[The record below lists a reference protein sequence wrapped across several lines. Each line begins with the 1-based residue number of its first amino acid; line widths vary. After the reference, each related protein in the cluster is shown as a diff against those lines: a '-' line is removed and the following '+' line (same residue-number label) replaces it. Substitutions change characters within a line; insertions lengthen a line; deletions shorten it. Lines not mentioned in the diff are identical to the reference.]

1 MRRSEPRGRL
11 RGVAPVEAAIGVA
24 IFGSLLAVAVPAFVR
39 ELHASR
45 FVEPVEGLERM
56 SAAALDGSHG
66 KPVGE
71 AFPPSAPHTPSVVP
85 RGKLEVD
92 PPGTWDRPTWQAL
105 HFQPVATGAPHAF
118 AFAFENAPSAAMS
131 RFVARANGDLDGDGN
146 TSTFELRG
154 HTDGAAPAIDPGMYV
169 EAELE

>member
-1 MRRSEPRGRL
+1 MRARAE
-11 RGVAPVEAAIGVA
+11 RGVAAVEAAVGIA

-45 FVEPVEGLERM
+45 FVEPVQGLERIG
-56 SAAALDGSHG
+56 AAALEHASGR
-66 KPVGE
+66 PATE
-71 AFPPSAPHTPSVVP
+71 AFPPTAPLTPSVVP

-92 PPGTWDRPTWQAL
+92 PPGTWDTPTWQAL
-105 HFQPVATGAPHAF
+105 HFQPVSPGAGHAF
-118 AFAFENAPSAAMS
+118 AFTFDNTPSAAMS
-131 RFVARANGDLDGDGN
+131 RFIARAHGDLDGDGN

-154 HTDGAAPAIDPGMYV
+154 HTDGASPAIDPGMYV

>member
-1 MRRSEPRGRL
+1 MSVRAE
-11 RGVAPVEAAIGVA
+11 RGVAAVEAAVGIA

-45 FVEPVEGLERM
+45 FVEPVQGLERIG
-56 SAAALDGSHG
+56 AAALEYANG
-66 KPVGE
+66 KPSQE
-71 AFPPSAPHTPSVVP
+71 AFPPTVALTPSVVP

-105 HFQPVATGAPHAF
+105 HFLPVTAGAPHAF

-131 RFVARANGDLDGDGN
+131 RFIARAHGDLDGDGN

-154 HTDGAAPAIDPGMYV
+154 HTDGASPAIDPGMYV